1 MAAIF
6 FIIITPIG
14 FLMRVFNKN
23 LINLKKED
31 KKSEKKASKKEEKK
45 TPKKEEAEPMVANA
59 VPAEPISESK
69 FIPTDDPFNQTY
81 NFKVIAFDS
90 AKNEAMQSKEAFE
103 ASNLYE
109 AYDKFLSILNDK
121 DYDF

>member
-1 MAAIF
+1 
-6 FIIITPIG
+6 
-14 FLMRVFNKN
+14 
-23 LINLKKED
+23 
-31 KKSEKKASKKEEKK
+31 
-45 TPKKEEAEPMVANA
+45 MVANA

-103 ASNLYE
+103 ANSLYE

-121 DYDF
+121 DYDFSVPVDVVQKKEYLLIGNLKPIVPSNILKCIMQPPISGRDTCPETLLS